1 MPETKPPANP
11 VPSAFARRGID
22 LPGRRSP
29 TDAAA
34 DAPAAEKPA
43 PAAAPVAGLPNEDMG
58 RRLIVGRGITLTGE
72 ISACDHL
79 VVEGRIEATLR
90 DCKRIDVAEG
100 GVFKGSAEIDEA
112 DIGGRFEGD
121 LSARTR
127 LTLRGTGAI
136 AGTVR
141 YGELAVEAGG
151 KITGTIEPL
160 GETAAVTPLSPPASA
175 ASATGTATAAAPV
188 QEACE

>member
-29 TDAAA
+29 TDA

-160 GETAAVTPLSPPASA
+160 GETAAVTPLSTPASA

-188 QEACE
+188 QEAGE